1 MREIALAIEKRLGL
15 LAQVFLALSGLALA
29 AIVGLIVAS
38 VVMRRMV
45 GSPLFYTEEWVG
57 LLLCTALFLALPMVT
72 VRAQHVRVTLLAQ
85 AVGQRGREALAI
97 AGGMVTLA
105 FCAWYLVEA
114 GPWLEFALKRGIRTE
129 AAGLRLWP
137 YMAVPP
143 VSIALCALLVLTRML
158 SGSEAYALRAD
169 KDDTAA

>member
-15 LAQVFLALSGLALA
+15 MAQVFLALSGLALT
-29 AIVGLIVAS
+29 AIVGLIVAG
-38 VVMRRMV
+38 VVMRRVV
-45 GSPLFYTEEWVG
+45 GSPLFYTEELVG
-57 LLLCTALFLALPMVT
+57 LLLCAALFLALPMVT

-85 AVGQRGREALAI
+85 ALGPCGQKVLAV
-97 AGGMVTLA
+97 AGGLVTLG
-105 FCAWYLVEA
+105 FCAWYLMEA
-114 GPWLEFALKRGIRTE
+114 WPWLEFALKRGIRTE

-158 SGSEAYALRAD
+158 SGSEAHALRAERN
-169 KDDTAA
+169 DTAS